1 MSGAWTC
8 PECGRSFGRAGQSHT
23 CVPAGSLEAS
33 FAGRPAWYREAFDR
47 IEAHLRGSAEVVV
60 EPVQV
65 GVFFKRSRSFAEI
78 RPMKSVLRV
87 EFLLSRSLDDP
98 RISKT
103 LPLSANR
110 IAYFVDLRAPEE
122 VDATLLGWLAEAYDS
137 SPV

>member
-1 MSGAWTC
+1 MAWTC
-8 PECGRSFGRAGQSHT
+8 PACGRSFGRQGQSHS

-33 FAGRPAWYREAFDR
+33 LGGRPRWYREAFDR
-47 IEAHLRGSAEVVV
+47 IEAHLGGSGDVVV

-65 GVFFKRSRSFAEI
+65 GVFFKRSRSFAEL

-87 EFLLSRSLDDP
+87 EFLLSRRLDDE
-98 RISKT
+98 RITKT

-110 IAYFVDLRAPEE
+110 VAYFVDLRSVED
-122 VDATLLGWLAEAYDS
+122 VDETLLAWLAEAYDS